1 MRACRLWT
9 SVTIADRKNLNC
21 QNGNVELKQASGVKG
36 KWSLLYTTQTHPLMS
51 LVHAIGSGSIGLP
64 ELQRPFV
71 WPNAKVRD
79 LFDSLYRGY
88 PTGFLL
94 LWETGV
100 AVKSIGVGEK
110 AQAPTLAVVDG
121 QQRLTSLYAVVTG
134 AEVVRS
140 DFKKEKIR
148 IAFDPLAERF
158 EVANAA
164 TEKDPAFISDIS
176 VVWKNTGS
184 IFQISANYLE
194 RIQSVREISPEEISR
209 VQNAFG
215 KLAGLAA
222 HPFNALVLTTTA
234 DVATVADVFVRIN
247 GQGTKLN
254 EADFILTLMSVYW
267 EEGRKEL
274 EAFSHAAAG
283 PPDGKTSPRNF
294 YIEPSPSQLLRVL
307 AGVGL
312 RRGRLSAVYAAL
324 RGRVPQTGEVDAERQ
339 RSAFDKLTE
348 ALPCILSLTRWH
360 HFLGSLSLAGHLSGK
375 TLTSEQSILYS
386 YAFYLIGVE
395 EYGVALGDMGQAV
408 AEFLFMASMTSRYG
422 SAAESQFEQD
432 LNALSAASDK
442 ADYLKRLRRLS
453 ELQLTDDFW
462 DITLPNA
469 LATSGANTPARYAY
483 WAALVKLEARV
494 LYSEKKISQALAPGI
509 ASSKT
514 LAENHHLYPKAY
526 LAKIGVTDQKQTNQ
540 IANYALVEWPDNLK
554 ISGTAPEAY
563 APELEAKLST
573 ADRKHHALPPE
584 WWLMPYEAFL
594 TERRRMMA
602 NVVREAWQAL
612 RGESL
617 AVNSEGP
624 TAAELAALGESA
636 GVEFKSTL
644 RANLH
649 TGQTDDKMQL
659 AALKTLAGFLN
670 TGGGTLLIGV
680 ADDGTPIGLEADAFP
695 SEDKLALHFM
705 NLVRDR
711 IGPVFGPYI
720 HPKFVDLD
728 GIRVLSVRVEKGPKP
743 AFVKDGNV
751 ERFYVRAGPST
762 TELHG
767 SNITQYSGSQW

>member
-1 MRACRLWT
+1 M
-9 SVTIADRKNLNC
+9 
-21 QNGNVELKQASGVKG
+21 
-36 KWSLLYTTQTHPLMS
+36 TQPLMS
-51 LVHAIGSGSIGLP
+51 LVHAIGAGSIGLP

-71 WPNAKVRD
+71 WPNSKVRD

-100 AVKSIGVGEK
+100 AVKAIGAGEK
-110 AQAPTLAVVDG
+110 AQTPNLAVVDG

-140 DFKKEKIR
+140 DYRKEKIK

-164 TEKDPAFISDIS
+164 TEKDPSFIADVSII
-176 VVWKNTGS
+176 WQQAGA
-184 IFQISANYLE
+184 IFQIASDYLA
-194 RIQSVREISPEEISR
+194 RIQAVRELSAEEITR

-215 KLAGLAA
+215 KLGGLAS
-222 HPFNALVLTTTA
+222 HPFNALVLTTSA
-234 DVATVADVFVRIN
+234 DVGTVADVFVRIN

-274 EAFSHAAAG
+274 EAFSLAAAG

-324 RGRVPQTGEVDAERQ
+324 RGRVPQTGEIDADRQ
-339 RSAFDKLTE
+339 RASFDKLTA
-348 ALPCILSLTRWH
+348 ALPCVLNLSRWH
-360 HFLGSLSLAGHLSGK
+360 HFLSSLSLAGHLSGK

-395 EYGVALGDMGQAV
+395 QHGVALGDMGQAV

-432 LNALSAASDK
+432 LNALSGAENG
-442 ADYLKRLRRLS
+442 ADYLERLRRLS
-453 ELQLTDDFW
+453 ELQLTADFW

-469 LATSGANTPARYAY
+469 LATSGANTPARYSY
-483 WAALVKLEARV
+483 WAALVKLDARV
-494 LYSEKKISQALAPGI
+494 LYSEKKVSQALAPGI
-509 ASSKT
+509 SGSKS
-514 LAENHHLYPKAY
+514 LAENHHLFPKGY
-526 LAKIGVTDQKQTNQ
+526 LGKLAITDQKQTNQ

-554 ISGTAPEAY
+554 IGAAPPAEY
-563 APELEAKLST
+563 APALEAKLT
-573 ADRKHHALPPE
+573 TTDRKHHALPPE
-584 WWLMPYEAFL
+584 WWNMPYETFL

-602 NVVREAWQAL
+602 NVVREAWETL
-612 RGESL
+612 RGGSPASTL
-617 AVNSEGP
+617 SGP
-624 TAAELAALGESA
+624 TVAELAALGESA

-644 RANLH
+644 RVNLH
-649 TGQTDDKMQL
+649 TGQADDKMQL
-659 AALKTLAGFLN
+659 AVLKTLAGFLN
-670 TGGGTLLIGV
+670 AGGGTLLIGV
-680 ADDGTPIGLEADAFP
+680 ADDGSPVGLAADGFP
-695 SEDKLALHFM
+695 NEDKLALHLM

-711 IGPVFGPYI
+711 IGQVFGPYI
-720 HPKFVDLD
+720 HPEFVELD
-728 GIRVLSVRVEKGPKP
+728 GVRVLSIRVEKGPKP
-743 AFVKDGNV
+743 AFVKDGSI

-762 TELHG
+762 SELTG
-767 SNITQYSGSQW
+767 GNITQYAGCHWP

>member
-1 MRACRLWT
+1 M
-9 SVTIADRKNLNC
+9 
-21 QNGNVELKQASGVKG
+21 
-36 KWSLLYTTQTHPLMS
+36 LYTTQTHPLMS

-94 LWETGV
+94 LWETGA
-100 AVKSIGVGEK
+100 AVKAIGVGEK
-110 AQAPTLAVVDG
+110 AQVPGLAVVDG

-140 DFKKEKIR
+140 DYKKERIR
-148 IAFDPLAERF
+148 IAFDPLSERF

-164 TEKDPAFISDIS
+164 TEKDPAFIPDIS
-176 VVWKNTGS
+176 VIWKKAGS
-184 IFQISANYLE
+184 IFQIASDYLA
-194 RIQSVREISPEEISR
+194 RIQAVRDLSPEEIAR

-215 KLAGLAA
+215 QLGGLAA
-222 HPFNALVLTTTA
+222 LPFNALVLTTEA
-234 DVATVADVFVRIN
+234 DIGTVADVFVRIN

-267 EEGRKEL
+267 EEGRKKL
-274 EAFSHAAAG
+274 EAFSRAAAG
-283 PPDGKTSPRNF
+283 PPDGQTSPRNF
-294 YIEPSPSQLLRVL
+294 YLEPSPSQLLRVL

-324 RGRVPQTGEVDAERQ
+324 RGRVPQTGEIDAERQ
-339 RSAFDKLTE
+339 SAAFDKLTE
-348 ALPCILSLTRWH
+348 ALPCVLNLNRWH

-395 EYGVALGDMGQAV
+395 QHGVALGEMGQAA

-432 LNALSAASDK
+432 LNALSGATDA

-483 WAALVKLEARV
+483 WAALVKLDARV
-494 LYSEKKISQALAPGI
+494 LYSDKKISQALAPGV
-509 ASSKT
+509 ASSKA
-514 LAENHHLYPKAY
+514 LAENHHLFPKAY
-526 LAKIGVTDQKQTNQ
+526 LGKQGVTDQKQTNQ

-554 ISGTAPEAY
+554 ISATAPAEY
-563 APELEAKLST
+563 APDLEAKLTT

-584 WWLMPYEAFL
+584 WWTLPYEEFL
-594 TERRRMMA
+594 TERRRRMA
-602 NVVREAWQAL
+602 NVVREAWEVLQGKSSG
-612 RGESL
+612 GE
-617 AVNSEGP
+617 VEGA
-624 TAAELAALGESA
+624 TVAELVALGE
-636 GVEFKSTL
+636 GPGIEFKSTL
-644 RANLH
+644 RVNLH
-649 TGQTDDKMQL
+649 TGQPDDKMQL
-659 AALKTLAGFLN
+659 AALKTVAGFLN
-670 TGGGTLLIGV
+670 AGGGTLLIGV
-680 ADDGTPIGLEADAFP
+680 TDDGTPLGLESDGF
-695 SEDKLALHFM
+695 SNEDKLALHFM
-705 NLVRDR
+705 NLVKDR
-711 IGPVFGPYI
+711 IGPVFGPYV
-720 HPKFVDLD
+720 HPEFVELE
-728 GIRVLSVRVEKGPKP
+728 GVRVLSVRVEKGPKP
-743 AFVKDGNV
+743 AFVKDGSV

-762 TELHG
+762 SELHG
-767 SNITQYSGSQW
+767 GNITHYAGSHW

>member
-1 MRACRLWT
+1 
-9 SVTIADRKNLNC
+9 
-21 QNGNVELKQASGVKG
+21 
-36 KWSLLYTTQTHPLMS
+36 
-51 LVHAIGSGSIGLP
+51 
-64 ELQRPFV
+64 LQRPFV

-100 AVKSIGVGEK
+100 SVKSIGVGQK
-110 AQAPTLAVVDG
+110 VQAPNLAVVDG

-134 AEVVRS
+134 SEVVRS
-140 DFKKEKIR
+140 DYKKERIK

-164 TEKDPAFISDIS
+164 TEKDPAFIPDIS
-176 VVWKNTGS
+176 VVWQKAGS
-184 IFQISANYLE
+184 IFQIADEYLK
-194 RIQSVREISPEEISR
+194 RIQAVRELSAEEVTR
-209 VQNAFG
+209 VQNAIG
-215 KLAGLAA
+215 QLGGLTS
-222 HPFNALVLTTTA
+222 HPFNALVLTTGT
-234 DVATVADVFVRIN
+234 DIGTVADVFVRIN

-274 EAFSHAAAG
+274 EAFSRAAAG

-324 RGRVPQTGEVDAERQ
+324 RGRVPQTGEIDADRQ
-339 RSAFDKLTE
+339 RAAFDKLTN
-348 ALPCILSLTRWH
+348 ALPCVLNLSRWH
-360 HFLGSLSLAGHLSGK
+360 HFLSSLSLAGHLSGK

-395 EYGVALGDMGQAV
+395 QHGVALSDMGLAV

-432 LNALSAASDK
+432 LNALSGATDG
-442 ADYLKRLRRLS
+442 ADYLRRLRRLS

-483 WAALVKLEARV
+483 WAALVKLDARV
-494 LYSEKKISQALAPGI
+494 LYSDKKVSQALAPGVS
-509 ASSKT
+509 SSKA
-514 LAENHHLYPKAY
+514 LAENHHLFPKAY
-526 LAKIGVTDQKQTNQ
+526 LGDRGISDQKQTNQ
-540 IANYALVEWPDNLK
+540 IANYALVEWPENLK
-554 ISGTAPEAY
+554 IGATPPQAY
-563 APELEAKLST
+563 APDLEAKLTTS
-573 ADRKHHALPPE
+573 DRKLHALPPE
-584 WWLMPYEAFL
+584 WWNMAYEEFL
-594 TERRRMMA
+594 TERRRLMA
-602 NVVREAWQAL
+602 NVVREAWEAI
-612 RGESL
+612 RG
-617 AVNSEGP
+617 NSSDAKPAGP
-624 TAAELAALGESA
+624 TVAELITLGECA

-644 RANLH
+644 RVNLH

-659 AALKTLAGFLN
+659 AVLKTVAAFLN
-670 TGGGTLLIGV
+670 AGGGTLLVGV
-680 ADDGTPIGLEADAFP
+680 TDDGTPVGLEADGFP

-705 NLVRDR
+705 NLVKDR
-711 IGPVFGPYI
+711 IGPVFGPYV
-720 HPKFVDLD
+720 HPEFVDFD
-728 GIRVLSVRVEKGPKP
+728 GVRVLSVRVEKGPKP
-743 AFVKDGNV
+743 AFVKDGNI

-767 SNITQYSGSQW
+767 SNITQFAGSHW

>member
-1 MRACRLWT
+1 
-9 SVTIADRKNLNC
+9 
-21 QNGNVELKQASGVKG
+21 
-36 KWSLLYTTQTHPLMS
+36 MS

-71 WPNAKVRD
+71 WPNSKVRD
-79 LFDSLYRGY
+79 LFDSLYKGY

-100 AVKSIGVGEK
+100 AVKAIGAGEK
-110 AQAPTLAVVDG
+110 AQAPSLAVVDG

-134 AEVVRS
+134 AEVLRS
-140 DFKKEKIR
+140 DYRREKIK

-164 TEKDPAFISDIS
+164 TEKDPAFIADVSI
-176 VVWKNTGS
+176 VWREAGS
-184 IFQISANYLE
+184 IFQIAADYLS
-194 RIQSVREISPEEISR
+194 RMQSVRELSSDEITR
-209 VQNAFG
+209 VQNSFG
-215 KLAGLAA
+215 KLGGLAS
-222 HPFNALVLTTTA
+222 HPFNALVLTTSA

-274 EAFSHAAAG
+274 ERFSRAAAG
-283 PPDGKTSPRNF
+283 APDGKTSPRNF

-312 RRGRLSAVYAAL
+312 KRGRLSAVYAAL
-324 RGRVPQTGEVDAERQ
+324 RGRVPQTGEIDADRQ
-339 RSAFDKLTE
+339 RGAFDKLTS
-348 ALPCILSLTRWH
+348 ALPSVLNLAKWH
-360 HFLGSLSLAGHLSGK
+360 HFLSSLSLAGHLSGK

-395 EYGVALGDMGQAV
+395 EHRVSLGEMGQAV

-432 LNALSAASDK
+432 LNALSMAEDG

-453 ELQLTDDFW
+453 ELQLTEDFW
-462 DITLPNA
+462 DISLPNA

-483 WAALVKLEARV
+483 WAALVKLDARV
-494 LYSEKKISQALAPGI
+494 LYSEKKVSLALAPGI
-509 ASSKT
+509 SGSKS
-514 LAENHHLYPKAY
+514 LAENHHLFPKGY
-526 LAKIGVTDQKQTNQ
+526 LAKVGVTDQKQTNQ

-554 ISGTAPEAY
+554 IGAAPPEDY
-563 APELEAKLST
+563 APGLELRLTT

-584 WWLMPYEAFL
+584 WWNMQYDAFL

-602 NVVREAWQAL
+602 NVVREAWEML
-612 RGESL
+612 RGSSPGSQSPGLTVTE
-617 AVNSEGP
+617 V
-624 TAAELAALGESA
+624 AALGEA
-636 GVEFKSTL
+636 TGVEFKSTL
-644 RANLH
+644 RVNLH
-649 TGQTDDKMQL
+649 TGQVDDKMQL
-659 AALKTLAGFLN
+659 AVLKTVAAFLN
-670 TGGGTLLIGV
+670 SGGGTLLVGV
-680 ADDGTPIGLEADAFP
+680 ADDGLPLGLTADGFP
-695 SEDKLALHFM
+695 NEDKLALHFI

-711 IGPVFGPYI
+711 IGQVFGPYI
-720 HPKFVDLD
+720 HPEFDELD
-728 GIRVLSVRVEKGPKP
+728 GVRVLSVRVEKGPRP
-743 AFVKDGNV
+743 AFVKDGGT

-767 SNITQYSGSQW
+767 GNITQYAGHRW